1 MHENLVIVRGGGDI
15 ASGAIEKLHKCG
27 FNVLVLEVENPSSI
41 RRKVC
46 YGEAVYTGEMEI
58 EGIKSKKI
66 KYLDE
71 INKMFDER
79 IIPVYIDPA
88 AECTQILNPAALV
101 DGILAKKNYGTN
113 KSMAPVTVALGP
125 GFTAGKDVDVVI
137 ETMRGH
143 NLGRLIFSGEALKN
157 TGTPGNI
164 GGFTKE
170 RVIYSEYE
178 GVIENIHDIG
188 DIVEKG
194 DILAKIAG
202 NNVYASID
210 GVLRGIIRDGFY
222 VTENF
227 KIADIDPRKDEQR
240 NCFTISDKSR
250 SVGGAVLE
258 AVISQ
263 MKERG
268 FHFF

>member
-15 ASGAIEKLHKCG
+15 ASGSIEKLHKCG

-41 RRKVC
+41 RRKGC

-71 INKMFDER
+71 INKMFEER
-79 IIPVYIDPA
+79 VIPVLIDPM
-88 AECTQILNPAALV
+88 AECTQILNPVALV

-113 KSMAPVTVALGP
+113 RGMAPVTIALGP
-125 GFTAGKDVDVVI
+125 GFTAGKDVDIVI

-143 NLGRLIFSGEALKN
+143 NLGRLIYEGEAMTN
-157 TGTPGNI
+157 TGVPGNI

-178 GVIENIHDIG
+178 GVINNIHEIG
-188 DIVEKG
+188 DIVKKG
-194 DILAKIAG
+194 DILAKIGG
-202 NNVYASID
+202 NEVYASID
-210 GVLRGIIRDGFY
+210 GVLRGMIRDGFY
-222 VTENF
+222 VTKKF
-227 KIADIDPRKDEQR
+227 KIADIDPRKDEQK

-250 SVGGAVLE
+250 SIGGAVLE
-258 AVISQ
+258 AVISS
-263 MKERG
+263 MKKKG
-268 FHFF
+268 FHLF

>member
-15 ASGAIEKLHKCG
+15 ASGSIEKLHKCG
-27 FNVLVLEVENPSSI
+27 FNVLILEVQNPSSI

-71 INKMFDER
+71 INRMFEDR
-79 IIPVYIDPA
+79 VIPVLVDPT
-88 AECTQILNPAALV
+88 AECTQILNPLALV
-101 DGILAKKNYGTN
+101 DAVLAKKNYGTN
-113 KSMAPVTVALGP
+113 RGMAPVTVALGP
-125 GFTAGKDVDVVI
+125 GFTAGKDVDIVV

-143 NLGRLIFSGEALKN
+143 NLGRLIYEGDAMEN
-157 TGTPGNI
+157 TGVPGNI

-178 GVIENIHDIG
+178 GTIENKHEIG
-188 DIVEKG
+188 DIVKKG
-194 DILAKIAG
+194 DVLAKIDG
-202 NNVYASID
+202 NEVYASID
-210 GVLRGIIRDGFY
+210 GVLRGIIRNGFY
-222 VTENF
+222 VTKKF
-227 KIADIDPRKDEQR
+227 KIADIDPRIGEQK

-250 SVGGAVLE
+250 SIGGATLE
-258 AVISQ
+258 AVISL